1 MDFLYL
7 AGYESHTGDTILELQ
22 ESLQRFHDNK
32 SIFIDLGIRGHF
44 SLPKLHSLSHYASS
58 IRLFGTTD
66 NYNIE
71 QSERL
76 HIDFAKDAY
85 HATNHKDEFSQM
97 TKWLERRERIQHLS
111 SFIDWMQEHREPWR
125 VLFDV
130 LAEDYGALDF
140 QDALADF
147 IAQANNPGA
156 SGAALR
162 HRAHDT
168 HIPFSGVPVYH
179 NMKFTNGSESDI
191 VDVVHVRPEQNDS
204 RGQIIPG
211 RFDTALVNGKP

>member
-1 MDFLYL
+1 
-7 AGYESHTGDTILELQ
+7 
-22 ESLQRFHDNK
+22 
-32 SIFIDLGIRGHF
+32 
-44 SLPKLHSLSHYASS
+44 
-58 IRLFGTTD
+58 LFGTTD
-66 NYNIE
+66 NYNTE

-97 TKWLERRERIQHLS
+97 TKWLECRERIQHLS
-111 SFIDWMQEHREPWR
+111 SFIDWTQEHREPCQKSMGSAGTGTLTIKMARNPSKGR

-130 LAEDYGALDF
+130 LAKDYGALDF

-204 RGQIIPG
+204 RGRIIPG
-211 RFDTALVNGKP
+211 RFDTALVNGNKGNVSFTNVLLY